1 MLETL
6 LRDERFSETLDIKS
20 PKKLPYI
27 RSELLPVKRTMMRR

>member
-1 MLETL
+1 MLKTL

-27 RSELLPVKRTMMRR
+27 RSELLPVKRTMK